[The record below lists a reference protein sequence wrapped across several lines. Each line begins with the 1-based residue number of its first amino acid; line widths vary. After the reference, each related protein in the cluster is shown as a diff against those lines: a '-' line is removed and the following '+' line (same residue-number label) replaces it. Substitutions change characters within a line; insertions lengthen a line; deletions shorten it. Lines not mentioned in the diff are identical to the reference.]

1 MHRIEIDQSGQIS
14 RFNTDTVFA
23 FSDGIQHAIVIPAK
37 VKLEANRRL
46 KQQYKQIKEP
56 YLKLFSAG
64 IFLLIKDHL
73 SQIEKM
79 LIDEEFTGKETIIKG
94 YLLNYIRTIEPTFT
108 KDRILFWRIGKK
120 STAHQI
126 ALEIYRAR
134 KRRAKTSHAHKV
146 IGLQEFLKILKLK

>member
-46 KQQYKQIKEP
+46 KQQYRQIKEP

-64 IFLLIKDHL
+64 IFLLIKNHL
-73 SQIEKM
+73 PQIEKM

-94 YLLNYIRTIEPTFT
+94 YLLNYIRIIEPTFT

-126 ALEIYRAR
+126 ALETHRS
-134 KRRAKTSHAHKV
+134 RRRRGKTTHPYKL
-146 IGLQEFLKILKLK
+146 IQLEELLKILKLK